1 MADRIIDTN
10 KAEYSVVGG
19 VLGSTSLDT
28 AALCTH
34 PNVNWAS
41 LHKPVRHPGMFAST
55 KAEYASDWWQGK
67 DANEDGYLGDMTC
80 GLVVGNAF
88 QSLVAGGQ
96 RIVDKVCDI
105 SADTNGFLYKLAKGT
120 TGHFAYQKPQGLSAG
135 SPYRIDD
142 FRGYNHDAINP
153 MPSVESPSNDI
164 YRYKSGIFNAS
175 VELPEITLD
184 KSLTNITLD
193 SLKLP
198 NTMPGMTLR
207 SMYYGVLLYSDNL
220 TDVLWATQTAAQK
233 DKELNEG
240 QTPQVTFADNDYV
253 TISNRK
259 GKYKARAFFSSQ
271 PLVGSN
277 PTMPSGTT
285 FLLASIDTPIDVA
298 VLDANLPMVELIAG
312 NKIIS
317 NSYYP
322 QVTITNNM
330 PYAVTVSSV
339 VFNNGLNLALDS
351 TTPVPQTIEAFGH
364 AVFRAAL
371 GAGFA
376 QSFTVTAIVDNET
389 YTASAT
395 ATQIISE

>member
-1 MADRIIDTN
+1 MADRIIDAN
-10 KAEYSVVGG
+10 KAEYGVVGS

-41 LHKPVRHPGMFAST
+41 LHKPVRHPDMFAST

-120 TGHFAYQKPQGLSAG
+120 TGHFVYQKPQGLSAG

-142 FRGYNHDAINP
+142 FRGYNHHAINP
-153 MPSVESPSNDI
+153 MPSVKSPSNDI

-198 NTMPGMTLR
+198 NTMLGLTLR

-298 VLDANLPMVELIAG
+298 VLDANLPLVSLTLTIKASPRG
-312 NKIIS
+312 ASCVVNNNQPKS
-317 NSYYP
+317 
-322 QVTITNNM
+322 VTL
-330 PYAVTVSSV
+330 SSCK
-339 VFNNGLNLALDS
+339 FDIDNLGLYLEGLSSPA
-351 TTPVPQTIEAFGH
+351 TIEPFGH
-364 AVFRAAL
+364 Y
-371 GAGFA
+371 
-376 QSFTVTAIVDNET
+376 TVTADSALVQTFKVQAVVDNIT
-389 YTASAT
+389 YNAKY
-395 ATQIISE
+395 

>member
-41 LHKPVRHPGMFAST
+41 LHKPVRHPDMFASK
-55 KAEYASDWWQGK
+55 KAEYVNDWWQGK
-67 DANEDGYLGDMTC
+67 DVNEDGYLGDMTC

-120 TGHFAYQKPQGLSAG
+120 TGHFVYQKPQGLSAG

-142 FRGYNHDAINP
+142 FRGYNHDAVNP
-153 MPSVESPSNDI
+153 MPSVESPANDI
-164 YRYKSGIFNAS
+164 YRYKSGRFNAS

-198 NTMPGMTLR
+198 NTMLGMTLR

-220 TDVLWATQTAAQK
+220 TDVLWVTQTTDQK
-233 DKELNEG
+233 EKEQNEG
-240 QTPQVTFADNDYV
+240 KTPQVTFADNEYV

-271 PLVGSN
+271 PLEGNN
-277 PTMPSGTT
+277 PTMPSGIT

-298 VLDANLPMVELIAG
+298 VLDANLPLVSLDLSIKASPRGASCVVNNNQPQSVTLSSCKFDIDNLGLYLEWL
-312 NKIIS
+312 S
-317 NSYYP
+317 NP
-322 QVTITNNM
+322 VTIEPLGKYT
-330 PYAVTVSSV
+330 VTVESALVQTFKVQAV
-339 VFNNGLNLALDS
+339 VDS
-351 TTPVPQTIEAFGH
+351 I
-364 AVFRAAL
+364 
-371 GAGFA
+371 
-376 QSFTVTAIVDNET
+376 T
-389 YTASAT
+389 YSA
-395 ATQIISE
+395 EY

>member
-1 MADRIIDTN
+1 MADRIIDSN
-10 KAEYSVVGG
+10 VVDVSAVAS
-19 VLGSTSLDT
+19 VLGTTTLDV
-28 AALCTH
+28 AMLCSH
-34 PNVNWAS
+34 QNVNWAS
-41 LHKPVRHPGMFAST
+41 LHKPVRHPDQFAST
-55 KAEYASDWWQGK
+55 KAEYANDWWQGK

-96 RIVDKVCDI
+96 CIVDKVCDI

-142 FRGYNHDAINP
+142 FRGYNHDARNP
-153 MPSVESPSNDI
+153 MPNVTTPSNGI
-164 YRYKSGIFNAS
+164 YRYQSGIFNAS
-175 VELPEITLD
+175 LTLPEITLD

-198 NTMPGMTLR
+198 DTMLGMTLR

-220 TDVLWATQTAAQK
+220 TDVLWATQTVEQK
-233 DKELNEG
+233 DKEINEG
-240 QTPQVTFADNDYV
+240 QTPQVTFTNNDYV

-271 PLVGSN
+271 PLVGNN

-298 VLDANLPMVELIAG
+298 VLDANLPLISLELSIKASPRG
-312 NKIIS
+312 ASCVVVNNQPKS
-317 NSYYP
+317 
-322 QVTITNNM
+322 VTLSSCKFDIDNLGLYLEGLSKPVMIDPFGHYT
-330 PYAVTVSSV
+330 VTVDS
-339 VFNNGLNLALDS
+339 AL
-351 TTPVPQTIEAFGH
+351 VQTFKVQ
-364 AVFRAAL
+364 AV
-371 GAGFA
+371 
-376 QSFTVTAIVDNET
+376 VDNIT
-389 YTASAT
+389 YSA
-395 ATQIISE
+395 EY

>member
-1 MADRIIDTN
+1 MADRIIDAN

-41 LHKPVRHPGMFAST
+41 LHKPVRHPDMFAST

-67 DANEDGYLGDMTC
+67 DANEDGYLGDMSC

-105 SADTNGFLYKLAKGT
+105 SADVNGFLYKLAKGT
-120 TGHFAYQKPQGLSAG
+120 TGHFVYQKPQGLSAG

-142 FRGYNHDAINP
+142 FKGYNHDAVNP
-153 MPSVESPSNDI
+153 MPNVKSPANDI
-164 YRYKSGIFNAS
+164 YRYESGIFDAS
-175 VELPEITLD
+175 LVLPEITLD

-198 NTMPGMTLR
+198 SSMLGMTLR
-207 SMYYGVLLYSDNL
+207 SMYYGVLLYSDDL
-220 TDVLWATQTAAQK
+220 TDAFWATQTADQK
-233 DKELNEG
+233 DKEINEG
-240 QTPQVTFADNDYV
+240 QTPQVTFTNNDYV

-271 PLVGSN
+271 PLVGNN
-277 PTMPSGTT
+277 PTMPSGIT
-285 FLLASIDTPIDVA
+285 FLLASVDTPIDVA

-317 NSYYP
+317 SSYYP

-389 YTASAT
+389 YTASAN

>member
-41 LHKPVRHPGMFAST
+41 LHKPVRHPDMFAST
-55 KAEYASDWWQGK
+55 KAEYANDWWQGK

-105 SADTNGFLYKLAKGT
+105 SADVNGFLYKLAKGT
-120 TGHFAYQKPQGLSAG
+120 TGHFVYLKPQGLSAG

-198 NTMPGMTLR
+198 NSMLGMTLR

-298 VLDANLPMVELIAG
+298 VLDANLPLVSLTLSIKASPRG
-312 NKIIS
+312 ASCVVNNNQPKS
-317 NSYYP
+317 
-322 QVTITNNM
+322 VTLSSCKFDIDNLGLYLEGLSSPATIE
-330 PYAVTVSSV
+330 PFGHYTVTVDS
-339 VFNNGLNLALDS
+339 AL
-351 TTPVPQTIEAFGH
+351 VQTFKVQ
-364 AVFRAAL
+364 AV
-371 GAGFA
+371 
-376 QSFTVTAIVDNET
+376 VDNIT
-389 YTASAT
+389 YNAKY
-395 ATQIISE
+395 

>member
-1 MADRIIDTN
+1 MADRIIDTT

-41 LHKPVRHPGMFAST
+41 LHKPVRHPDLFAST
-55 KAEYASDWWQGK
+55 KAEYANDWWQGK

-88 QSLVAGGQ
+88 QSLVAGGE

-120 TGHFAYQKPQGLSAG
+120 TGHFVYQKPQGLSAG

-142 FRGYNHDAINP
+142 FRGYNHDARNP
-153 MPSVESPSNDI
+153 MPNVTTPSNGI
-164 YRYKSGIFNAS
+164 YRYQSGIFNAS
-175 VELPEITLD
+175 LTLPEITLTD
-184 KSLTNITLD
+184 ALTNISLD

-198 NTMPGMTLR
+198 DSMLGITLR
-207 SMYYGVLLYSDNL
+207 NMFFGVLLYSDDL
-220 TDVLWATQTAAQK
+220 TDVLWATQTADQK
-233 DKELNEG
+233 DKEINEG
-240 QTPQVTFADNDYV
+240 QTPQVTFTNNDYV

-271 PLVGSN
+271 PLVGSD

-285 FLLASIDTPIDVA
+285 FLLASVDTPIDVA
-298 VLDANLPMVELIAG
+298 VLDANLPMVELLAG

-339 VFNNGLNLALDS
+339 KFNNGFDLALDS
-351 TTPVPQTIEAFGH
+351 TTPVPHTIEAFGH

-376 QSFTVTAIVDNET
+376 QSFTVEAIVDNET
-389 YTASAT
+389 YTASAN
-395 ATQIISE
+395 ATQIIS

>member
-34 PNVNWAS
+34 PNVNWTS
-41 LHKPVRHPGMFAST
+41 LHKPVRHPDMFAST

-105 SADTNGFLYKLAKGT
+105 SADVNGFLYKLAKGT

-142 FRGYNHDAINP
+142 FRGYNHDARNP
-153 MPSVESPSNDI
+153 MPSVTMPTNGI
-164 YRYKSGIFNAS
+164 YRYQSGIFNAQLT
-175 VELPEITLD
+175 LPEITLTD
-184 KSLTNITLD
+184 AITNISLD

-198 NTMPGMTLR
+198 DSMLGMTLR
-207 SMYYGVLLYSDNL
+207 NMFFGVLLYSDDL
-220 TDVLWATQTAAQK
+220 TDVLWATQTAEQK
-233 DKELNEG
+233 NKGLN
-240 QTPQVTFADNDYV
+240 QATFANNDYV
-253 TISNRK
+253 NVSNRK

-271 PLVGSN
+271 PLVGNN

-298 VLDANLPMVELIAG
+298 VLDANLPLISLELSIKVSPRGA
-312 NKIIS
+312 S
-317 NSYYP
+317 C
-322 QVTITNNM
+322 VVVNNQ
-330 PYAVTVSSV
+330 PKAVTLSSCK
-339 VFNNGLNLALDS
+339 FDIDNLGMYLEGLS
-351 TTPVPQTIEAFGH
+351 KPVMIDPFGH
-364 AVFRAAL
+364 Y
-371 GAGFA
+371 
-376 QSFTVTAIVDNET
+376 TVTVDSALVQTFKVQAIVDNIT
-389 YTASAT
+389 YNAKY
-395 ATQIISE
+395 

>member
-1 MADRIIDTN
+1 
-10 KAEYSVVGG
+10 
-19 VLGSTSLDT
+19 
-28 AALCTH
+28 
-34 PNVNWAS
+34 
-41 LHKPVRHPGMFAST
+41 
-55 KAEYASDWWQGK
+55 
-67 DANEDGYLGDMTC
+67 
-80 GLVVGNAF
+80 
-88 QSLVAGGQ
+88 
-96 RIVDKVCDI
+96 
-105 SADTNGFLYKLAKGT
+105 
-120 TGHFAYQKPQGLSAG
+120 
-135 SPYRIDD
+135 
-142 FRGYNHDAINP
+142 

-198 NTMPGMTLR
+198 NTMLGMTLR

-285 FLLASIDTPIDVA
+285 FLLASVDTPIDVA
-298 VLDANLPMVELIAG
+298 VLDANLPLVTLELSIKTSPRGASCVVVNNQPKAVTLTSCKFDIDNFG
-312 NKIIS
+312 MYLEGLNT
-317 NSYYP
+317 P
-322 QVTITNNM
+322 VTIEPFM
-330 PYAVTVSSV
+330 SHTV
-339 VFNNGLNLALDS
+339 
-351 TTPVPQTIEAFGH
+351 TIENTLVSTFKVQA
-364 AVFRAAL
+364 
-371 GAGFA
+371 
-376 QSFTVTAIVDNET
+376 TVDGLVYEAT
-389 YTASAT
+389 Y
-395 ATQIISE
+395 

>member
-41 LHKPVRHPGMFAST
+41 LHKPVRHPDMFAST

-120 TGHFAYQKPQGLSAG
+120 TGHFAYLKPQGLSAG

-142 FRGYNHDAINP
+142 FRGYNHYAKSP
-153 MPSVESPSNDI
+153 MPSVTMPTNGI
-164 YRYKSGIFNAS
+164 YRYQSGIFNAQLT
-175 VELPEITLD
+175 LPEITLTD
-184 KSLTNITLD
+184 AITNISLD

-198 NTMPGMTLR
+198 DSMLGITLR
-207 SMYYGVLLYSDNL
+207 NMYYGVLLYNEDL
-220 TDVLWATQTAAQK
+220 TDVLWATQTAEQK
-233 DKELNEG
+233 NKGLN
-240 QTPQVTFADNDYV
+240 QVTFANNDYV
-253 TISNRK
+253 NVSNRK

-271 PLVGSN
+271 PLVGNN

-298 VLDANLPMVELIAG
+298 VLDANVPMVELIAG
-312 NKIIS
+312 NKKIS

-322 QVTITNNM
+322 QVEVWNNM

-339 VFNNGLNLALDS
+339 VFNNGINLALDS
-351 TTPVPQTIEAFGH
+351 STPVPQTIEAFGH

-371 GAGFA
+371 GSSFPQA
-376 QSFTVTAIVDNET
+376 FTVTAIVDNET

-395 ATQIISE
+395 ATATQIISE

>member
-1 MADRIIDTN
+1 MADRIIDAT

-41 LHKPVRHPGMFAST
+41 LHKPVRHPDLFAST

-120 TGHFAYQKPQGLSAG
+120 TGHFAYQKPQGLPAG

-142 FRGYNHDAINP
+142 FRGYNHDAVNP
-153 MPSVESPSNDI
+153 MPNVKSPANDI
-164 YRYKSGIFNAS
+164 YRYESGIFNAS

-198 NTMPGMTLR
+198 NTMLGMTLR

-220 TDVLWATQTAAQK
+220 TDVLWATQTADQK

-271 PLVGSN
+271 PLVGN
-277 PTMPSGTT
+277 DPTMPSGTT
-285 FLLASIDTPIDVA
+285 FLLASIDTPIEVA
-298 VLDANLPMVELIAG
+298 VLDAKLPLVSLDLSIKVSPRGASCVVNNNQPKSVTLSSCKFDVDNLGMYLEGLNTPVAIEPFM
-312 NKIIS
+312 S
-317 NSYYP
+317 H
-322 QVTITNNM
+322 T
-330 PYAVTVSSV
+330 VTVESALVSTFKV
-339 VFNNGLNLALDS
+339 QATVDGL
-351 TTPVPQTIEAFGH
+351 VYEA
-364 AVFRAAL
+364 
-371 GAGFA
+371 
-376 QSFTVTAIVDNET
+376 T
-389 YTASAT
+389 Y
-395 ATQIISE
+395 

>member
-1 MADRIIDTN
+1 MADRIIDSN
-10 KAEYSVVGG
+10 VVDVSAVAS
-19 VLGSTSLDT
+19 VLGATTLDVAT
-28 AALCTH
+28 LCAH
-34 PNVNWAS
+34 ENVNWAS
-41 LHKPVRHPGMFAST
+41 LHKPVRHPDLFASI
-55 KAEYASDWWQGK
+55 KSELANDWWQGK

-142 FRGYNHDAINP
+142 FRGYNHDARNP
-153 MPSVESPSNDI
+153 MPNVTTPSNGI
-164 YRYKSGIFNAS
+164 YRYQSGIFNAS
-175 VELPEITLD
+175 LTLPEITLTD
-184 KSLTNITLD
+184 ALTNISLD

-198 NTMPGMTLR
+198 DSMLGITLR
-207 SMYYGVLLYSDNL
+207 NMYYGVLLYNEDL
-220 TDVLWATQTAAQK
+220 TDVLWATQTAEQK
-233 DKELNEG
+233 NNGLN
-240 QTPQVTFADNDYV
+240 QVTFANNDYV
-253 TISNRK
+253 NVSNRK

-271 PLVGSN
+271 PLVGNN

-285 FLLASIDTPIDVA
+285 FLLASVDTPIDVV
-298 VLDANLPMVELIAG
+298 VLDANLPMVELLAG

-339 VFNNGLNLALDS
+339 KFNNGFDLALDS

>member
-1 MADRIIDTN
+1 MADRIIDSN
-10 KAEYSVVGG
+10 VVDVSAVAS
-19 VLGSTSLDT
+19 VLGTTTLDVAT
-28 AALCTH
+28 LCAH
-34 PNVNWAS
+34 ENVNWAS
-41 LHKPVRHPGMFAST
+41 LHKPVRHPDLFAST

-105 SADTNGFLYKLAKGT
+105 SADVNGFLYKLAKGT
-120 TGHFAYQKPQGLSAG
+120 TGHFVYLKPQGLSDG

-142 FRGYNHDAINP
+142 FRGYNHDAKNP
-153 MPSVESPSNDI
+153 MPSVTMPTNGI
-164 YRYKSGIFNAS
+164 YRYQSGIFNAQ
-175 VELPEITLD
+175 LTIPEITLTD
-184 KSLTNITLD
+184 AITNISLD

-198 NTMPGMTLR
+198 DSMLGIALR
-207 SMYYGVLLYSDNL
+207 NMFFGVLLYSDDL
-220 TDVLWATQTAAQK
+220 TDVLWATQTAEQK
-233 DKELNEG
+233 NKGLN
-240 QTPQVTFADNDYV
+240 QVTFANNDYV
-253 TISNRK
+253 NVTNRK

-271 PLVGSN
+271 PLVGNN
-277 PTMPSGTT
+277 PTMPNGTT
-285 FLLASIDTPIDVA
+285 FLLASVDTPIDVA
-298 VLDANLPMVELIAG
+298 VLDANVPMVELVAG
-312 NKIIS
+312 NKKIS

-389 YTASAT
+389 YTASAN
-395 ATQIISE
+395 AT

>member
-1 MADRIIDTN
+1 MADRIIDSN
-10 KAEYSVVGG
+10 VVDVSAVAS
-19 VLGSTSLDT
+19 VLGATTLDVAT
-28 AALCTH
+28 LCAH
-34 PNVNWAS
+34 ENVNWAS
-41 LHKPVRHPGMFAST
+41 LHKPVEHPDLFASI
-55 KAEYASDWWQGK
+55 KSELANDWWQGK

-142 FRGYNHDAINP
+142 FRGYNHDARNP
-153 MPSVESPSNDI
+153 MPNVTTPSNGI
-164 YRYKSGIFNAS
+164 YRYQSGIFNAS
-175 VELPEITLD
+175 LTLPEITLTD
-184 KSLTNITLD
+184 ALTNISLD

-198 NTMPGMTLR
+198 DSMLGITLR
-207 SMYYGVLLYSDNL
+207 NMYYGVLLYNEDL
-220 TDVLWATQTAAQK
+220 TDVLWATQTAEQK
-233 DKELNEG
+233 NKGLN
-240 QTPQVTFADNDYV
+240 QVTFANNDYV
-253 TISNRK
+253 NVSNRK

-271 PLVGSN
+271 PLVGNN

-285 FLLASIDTPIDVA
+285 FLLASVDTPIDVV
-298 VLDANLPMVELIAG
+298 VLDANLPMVELLAG

-330 PYAVTVSSV
+330 PYVVTVSSV
-339 VFNNGLNLALDS
+339 KFNNGFDLALDS

>member
-1 MADRIIDTN
+1 MADRIIDSN
-10 KAEYSVVGG
+10 VVDVSAVAS
-19 VLGSTSLDT
+19 VLGATTLDVAT
-28 AALCTH
+28 LCAH
-34 PNVNWAS
+34 ENVNWAS
-41 LHKPVRHPGMFAST
+41 LHKPVRHPDLFAST

-142 FRGYNHDAINP
+142 FRGYNHDARNP
-153 MPSVESPSNDI
+153 MPNVTTPSNGI
-164 YRYKSGIFNAS
+164 YRYQSGIFNAS
-175 VELPEITLD
+175 LTLPEITLTD
-184 KSLTNITLD
+184 ALTNISLD

-198 NTMPGMTLR
+198 DSMLGITLR
-207 SMYYGVLLYSDNL
+207 NMYYGVLLYNEDL
-220 TDVLWATQTAAQK
+220 TDVLWATQTAEQK
-233 DKELNEG
+233 NKGLN
-240 QTPQVTFADNDYV
+240 QVTFANNDYV
-253 TISNRK
+253 NVSNRK

-271 PLVGSN
+271 PLVGNN

-285 FLLASIDTPIDVA
+285 FLLASVDTPIDVV
-298 VLDANLPMVELIAG
+298 VLDANLPMVELLAG

-339 VFNNGLNLALDS
+339 KFNNGFDLALDS

-371 GAGFA
+371 GSSFA